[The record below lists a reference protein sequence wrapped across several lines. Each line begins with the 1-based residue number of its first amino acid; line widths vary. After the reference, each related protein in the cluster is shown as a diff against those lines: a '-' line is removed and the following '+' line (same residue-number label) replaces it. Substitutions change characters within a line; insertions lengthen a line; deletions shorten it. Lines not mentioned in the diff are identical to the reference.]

1 MDNDEDDD
9 FFGSQDDDD
18 DNGGGGGLAQQE
30 AQAVAQQHRTLGFHE
45 TFTTSQEASL
55 QEGFNRG
62 YMETYAKAKAIG
74 AKLGQQAGWTQLVLA
89 SPPTIRSA
97 MEEESSEGQL
107 RSAGATQVYL
117 QMAQITRK
125 ELQEN
130 GEEGGSELRVLE
142 ELDRK
147 LEELVSTAPGAANPS
162 SSS

>member
-1 MDNDEDDD
+1 
-9 FFGSQDDDD
+9 
-18 DNGGGGGLAQQE
+18 
-30 AQAVAQQHRTLGFHE
+30 
-45 TFTTSQEASL
+45 
-55 QEGFNRG
+55 
-62 YMETYAKAKAIG
+62 
-74 AKLGQQAGWTQLVLA
+74 
-89 SPPTIRSA
+89 